1 MFTSSM
7 FQSIK
12 NALAKD
18 ESQSNTS
25 YREIMKLEPGK
36 TYTVRLLPNINNPA
50 KTFFHY
56 FTQGWTSFATG
67 QYVQAVSL
75 QSFGERDPI
84 SEERYRVLRL
94 GTDEEKKKAETVTRS
109 EKWLVNAYVI
119 DDPTNPENNG
129 SIKMVRYGRQLA
141 KVIDQAINGEDADE
155 FGARIFDLSK
165 NGCNLKI
172 KVEKQGDYPTYVS
185 SRFTSPNDLGLS
197 ESKINELY
205 TKVHDLERAVTVR
218 SYDELVEMW
227 AEHFTCRGAVAAV
240 SGSSVK
246 NAGTTTAVKVVAPVA
261 ASVPELVNSSNSS
274 DDVDLDDETVQE
286 LLKGL
291 E

>member
-1 MFTSSM
+1 M

-36 TYTVRLLPNINNPA
+36 TYTVRLLPNINNPS
-50 KTFFHY
+50 KTFLHY
-56 FTQGWTSFATG
+56 YTQGWTSFATG

-75 QSFGERDPI
+75 QTFGERDPI
-84 SEERYRVLRL
+84 SEERYRILRL
-94 GTDEEKKKAETVTRS
+94 GSDEEKKKAETVTRS

-119 DDPTNPENNG
+119 DDPTNFENNG
-129 SIKMVRYGRQLA
+129 TIKMVRYGRQLA

-165 NGCNLKI
+165 SGCNLKI

-185 SRFTSPNDLGLS
+185 SRFTSPTDLGLND
-197 ESKINELY
+197 SKINELY
-205 TKVHDLERAVTVR
+205 TKIHDLERAITVK

-227 AEHFTCRGAVAAV
+227 SEHFTCKGAVAAV
-240 SGSSVK
+240 NSAAVK
-246 NAGTTTAVKVVAPVA
+246 NVA
-261 ASVPELVNSSNSS
+261 ATATVATVPAAAAVPEIVNSSS
-274 DDVDLDDETVQE
+274 DDLELDDETVQE

-291 E
+291 D